1 MIKPP
6 GAGRWWAASRDC
18 SMSRRNGS
26 GSLGVPAPR
35 CAGQGQGQTVFLPSC
50 EEGAGPRGDAL
61 RSCPSPWIPGA
72 PGRQRPARGGRAH
85 GAAQSTCRGEAAA
98 VWQEGFA
105 MMHFVLK
112 WLLSPGRLLCLVPVF
127 QPRGR
132 QAGRQ
137 LMVADE
143 GAAAG
148 GSEDPV
154 LWWRL
159 TSVGS
164 CPRPVRA
171 EKRIRSCS
179 GPRQSCAD
187 ATFTRKSLG
196 FEDLAFSC

>member
-1 MIKPP
+1 MQRGSRCRVAGRLCDDALCFEVASVPRATFML
-6 GAGRWWAASRDC
+6 GAGISASR
-18 SMSRRNGS
+18 
-26 GSLGVPAPR
+26 
-35 CAGQGQGQTVFLPSC
+35 
-50 EEGAGPRGDAL
+50 
-61 RSCPSPWIPGA
+61 
-72 PGRQRPARGGRAH
+72 
-85 GAAQSTCRGEAAA
+85 EA
-98 VWQEGFA
+98 
-105 MMHFVLK
+105 
-112 WLLSPGRLLCLVPVF
+112 
-127 QPRGR
+127 GR
-132 QAGRQ
+132 QAVDGGGR
-137 LMVADE
+137 